1 MNMGNDDGGKRNLNA
16 LSWIALVPALNMFDL
31 QIYFL
36 DDHRAVVLE
45 DLCDLSDL
53 AFLTAGY
60 YLRYIPDLYLQ
71 RKAVGF
77 VFLLP
82 PMACAV

>member
-1 MNMGNDDGGKRNLNA
+1 MNMGNDDGGKRDLNA

-53 AFLTAGY
+53 AFLTAVY
-60 YLRYIPDLYLQ
+60 YLQ